1 MKDSWEDILL
11 WEGVVIEWMN
21 GLNFYL
27 LFECI
32 YLLMLTVAFV

>member
-1 MKDSWEDILL
+1 VKDSWEDILL

-21 GLNFYL
+21 CLNFYF